1 MKNMRLI
8 LPSLLLAAL
17 TASGCFLLSGQFTVS
32 SDLTDPLTIAGSGSL
47 VSEQIDLNTESDY
60 KDHKSDLKDLV
71 DCAFLGTFKNNST
84 TTTLSI
90 EVWMTPAL
98 TSYTTDAP
106 PGLSAD
112 PTRVKVWGPL
122 TLAANESKKIGWDES
137 SALFTKAGKQA
148 LLTEVKGDGSF
159 TVYAKGTS
167 ATYNFTLTHGVAV
180 VVIDA
185 GK

>member
-17 TASGCFLLSGQFTVS
+17 TASGCFLTSGQFTVS
-32 SDLTDPLTIAGSGSL
+32 TDLDDPLTIAGTGVL
-47 VSEQIDLNTESDY
+47 VSQRIDLNTESDY
-60 KDHKSDLKDLV
+60 KDHKNDLKYLV

-84 TTTLSI
+84 TTGLSV
-90 EVWMTPAL
+90 EVWITPGL
-98 TSYTTDAP
+98 TSYTTETQLNGDA
-106 PGLSAD
+106 
-112 PTRVKVWGPL
+112 TRVKVWGPL

-137 SALFTKAGKQA
+137 AALFTKAGKQT

-159 TVYAKGTS
+159 TVYAKGTGTS
-167 ATYNFTLTHGVAV
+167 YNFTLTHGVAV

>member
-8 LPSLLLAAL
+8 LPSLLLAGL

-32 SDLTDPLTIAGSGSL
+32 TDLTDPLTVSGTGVL
-47 VSEQIDLNTESDY
+47 VSDQIDLNTESDY

-84 TTTLSI
+84 TAGITI
-90 EVWMTPAL
+90 EVWMTPGL
-98 TSYTTDAP
+98 TNYTTEALLSGDA
-106 PGLSAD
+106 
-112 PTRVKVWGPL
+112 TRVKVWGPL
-122 TLAANESKKIGWDES
+122 SLAANESKKIGWDES
-137 SALFTKAGKQA
+137 AALFTKAGKAA
-148 LLTEVKGDGSF
+148 LVTEVKGDGSF
-159 TVYAKGTS
+159 TVYAKGTGTS
-167 ATYNFTLTHGVAV
+167 YNFTLTHGVAV

>member
-1 MKNMRLI
+1 MKNIRLI

-17 TASGCFLLSGQFTVS
+17 MASGCWLLSGQFTVS
-32 SDLTDPLTIAGSGSL
+32 TDLTDPLTIAGAGTL
-47 VSEQIDLNTESDY
+47 VSEQVDLNTEKDY
-60 KDHKSDLKDLV
+60 KDHKNDLKDLV
-71 DCAFLGTFKNNST
+71 DCAFLGTFKNNT
-84 TTTLSI
+84 ATPLSI
-90 EVWMTPAL
+90 EVWMTAGL
-98 TSYTTDAP
+98 TSFTNASQLT
-106 PGLSAD
+106 PGNS
-112 PTRVKVWGPL
+112 VKVWGPL
-122 TLAANESKKIGWDES
+122 TLGANESKKIGWDES
-137 SALFTKAGKQA
+137 SALFSKAGKQA